1 MQVKVFH
8 IRLTKE
14 KVQTD
19 QENLNSFLDSV
30 VVKKTSTE
38 LVTGQPNFW
47 SILVFYEDKKLENQE
62 KVSDKIS
69 VTIDTELTE
78 EEKRIFIALKQ
89 WRHDKATQLNFPN
102 FVICHNT
109 TLMTIAKTKPQTLE
123 QL

>member
-38 LVTGQPNFW
+38 LRLF
-47 SILVFYEDKKLENQE
+47 
-62 KVSDKIS
+62 
-69 VTIDTELTE
+69 
-78 EEKRIFIALKQ
+78 R
-89 WRHDKATQLNFPN
+89 
-102 FVICHNT
+102 
-109 TLMTIAKTKPQTLE
+109 KTKKVLRTFAL
-123 QL
+123 